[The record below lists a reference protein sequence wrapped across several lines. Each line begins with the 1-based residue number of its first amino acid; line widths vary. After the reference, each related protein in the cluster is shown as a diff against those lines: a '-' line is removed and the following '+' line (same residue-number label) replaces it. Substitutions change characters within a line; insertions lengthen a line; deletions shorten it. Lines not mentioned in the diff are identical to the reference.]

1 MGFHLKKILV
11 AEDDRYLSRSLDTW
25 LTLEGFHVISVYH
38 GEEALNKLVND
49 TFDLLITDIAMP
61 RLNGL
66 ELIGRIRRLH
76 TALPILVVSGKLTTF
91 LRDDLRRLGIQHIL
105 SKPIKPLDFR
115 TVIESLF
122 PETRQAS

>member
-25 LTLEGFHVISVYH
+25 LTLEGFEVVSVYH
-38 GEEALNKLVND
+38 GDEALNQL
-49 TFDLLITDIAMP
+49 TRESFDLLITDIAMP
-61 RLNGL
+61 RLNGV
-66 ELIGRIRRLH
+66 ELIGRIRQLRPE
-76 TALPILVVSGKLTTF
+76 LPILVVSGKLTAH
-91 LRDDLRRLGIQHIL
+91 LADDLRELGIHNIL

-122 PETRQAS
+122 PDTRQAS